1 MKLFPWADKE
11 VDEPWYREITVGE
24 FASEHGHWSIEDQS
38 YEFNTDFDDWFKE
51 RFGATI
57 APYATTSD
65 GRTALWRLELKL
77 NAEGQEMLNHDQQ
90 EMLDEAENGAEIAAQ
105 RDSARSGSYYTI
117 EFIEDY
123 SRGFEN
129 LVFVYGGDE
138 EDKES
143 LLIERQL
150 LDEPDGLIPQAVE
163 AILTHMRIAGPTQG
177 WAKAFNQRFSEERG
191 AEDGIIKITAE
202 DIEAWLWDLRHV
214 AQHRGP

>member
-90 EMLDEAENGAEIAAQ
+90 EMLDEAENGAEIAA
-105 RDSARSGSYYTI
+105 SATVPAAVATTRSSS
-117 EFIEDY
+117 
-123 SRGFEN
+123 SR
-129 LVFVYGGDE
+129 
-138 EDKES
+138 
-143 LLIERQL
+143 
-150 LDEPDGLIPQAVE
+150 
-163 AILTHMRIAGPTQG
+163 T
-177 WAKAFNQRFSEERG
+177 
-191 AEDGIIKITAE
+191 TAE
-202 DIEAWLWDLRHV
+202 GLKTWSSSTAAMRKT
-214 AQHRGP
+214 RSRC